1 MKVLLQYLI
10 GSIQCE
16 KMNSSKKV
24 YFSLYADT
32 CCKPFVGGTF
42 ISFCGWIKDRK
53 YIDED
58 INVVEIVIFRR
69 AQFVCSH
76 ASQFIFIS
84 FIHAWVLNDFEQ
96 LVWLAS

>member
-1 MKVLLQYLI
+1 MSIFGKKKSVKVLLQCSI

-76 ASQFIFIS
+76 ASHSSVSYTLGF
-84 FIHAWVLNDFEQ
+84 
-96 LVWLAS
+96 